1 MKAKNIL
8 PAAVGFLVGAL
19 ILTWWLSPRLAAWF
33 PEEGLVSST
42 GTIGMTF
49 TKPVTSDEVASNLLI
64 EPAVKGEFWK
74 ENNTVWFRPQKGFNY
89 DQVYTVTLTSGLKSA
104 NGLPSLFPYEKS
116 FQVSKPR
123 LIFLL
128 EDDGVVNV
136 WQQSTSETPQQVT
149 MESEGVWD
157 YSLLSDGKGILVS
170 SIDKN
175 GTDDLVQIGFDGQR
189 EILLECRDVRC
200 RAGRQQPGGQLIAY
214 ERQSIDE
221 SAKGSE
227 VWLLDALTGSE
238 QPAYSRELAAE
249 MGLEGLESRFPR
261 WSRDGKY
268 LAYYKPDA
276 RLIIIEPIFGGRPI
290 LIPAN
295 LQMLGE
301 WSPERNQIAF
311 IEQVFDVN
319 DLPVLQ
325 DEEGEDEAYKQPV
338 LFNHLIV
345 ADVDTGEV
353 VDLSEGER
361 INDGLPVWHPNGE
374 SLAVPRE
381 NSGSGRQIWV
391 VEPEGKKW
399 LKLTDDPFFH
409 HSGLS
414 WSPDGNK
421 LALMLVPVEATN
433 LPAQVQALDLESGE
447 MTLISE
453 RGFLPGWLP

>member
-1 MKAKNIL
+1 M
-8 PAAVGFLVGAL
+8 
-19 ILTWWLSPRLAAWF
+19 
-33 PEEGLVSST
+33 LVSS
-42 GTIGMTF
+42 
-49 TKPVTSDEVASNLLI
+49 V
-64 EPAVKGEFWK
+64 
-74 ENNTVWFRPQKGFNY
+74 
-89 DQVYTVTLTSGLKSA
+89 
-104 NGLPSLFPYEKS
+104 
-116 FQVSKPR
+116 
-123 LIFLL
+123 
-128 EDDGVVNV
+128 
-136 WQQSTSETPQQVT
+136 
-149 MESEGVWD
+149 
-157 YSLLSDGKGILVS
+157 
-170 SIDKN
+170 DKN

-200 RAGRQQPGGQLIAY
+200 RAGRQQPGGQLVAY

-221 SAKGSE
+221 SANTSE
-227 VWLLDALTGSE
+227 VWLLDTLTGSE

-249 MGLEGLESRFPR
+249 TGFDSLLSRFPR
-261 WSRDGKY
+261 WSHDGQY

-276 RLIIIEPIFGGRPI
+276 RVIIIEPISGGGPI

-311 IEQVFDVN
+311 IEQVFDDH
-319 DLPVLQ
+319 DLPGLQ
-325 DEEGEDEAYKQPV
+325 DEEGENEAHRQAI

-345 ADVDTGEV
+345 ADVDTREV
-353 VDLSEGER
+353 VDLSAGEGY
-361 INDGLPVWHPNGE
+361 NDGLPVWHPDGE

-391 VEPEGKKW
+391 VEPERREW
-399 LKLTDDPFFH
+399 FKLTDDPFFH

-421 LALMLVPVEATN
+421 LALMRVPVEEAN
-433 LPAQVQALDLESGE
+433 PQAEVQVLDPVSGE